1 MRKIEYNEAY
11 HTPTRAAYEDFMET
25 AESQGVKWSSGKK
38 PTQIDV
44 FDKYKKR
51 TAFVLTR
58 WGLQY
63 SSVDFFRSDGYEKI
77 IKWIVSD
84 KYPTITEHI
93 IRGKKTIV
101 KLSNGKVG
109 TARCHPDDEFDIYE
123 GLRIATARAFGK
135 EAFTQITIDET
146 VIRRAIQ
153 ECESPT
159 KSLPRRGLF

>member
-1 MRKIEYNEAY
+1 MY
-11 HTPTRAAYEDFMET
+11 HTPTRAAYEDFVET
-25 AESQGVKWSSGKK
+25 AEKQGAKWSSGKK

-44 FDKYKKR
+44 FHKYEKR

-63 SSVDFFRSDGYEKI
+63 GPVGYFAADGYKGI
-77 IKWIVSD
+77 FKWIISD
-84 KYPTITEHI
+84 KHPTITEHI
-93 IRGKKTIV
+93 IRGNKTIV

-109 TARCHPDDEFDIYE
+109 IARCHPDDEFDIYE
-123 GLRIATARAFGK
+123 GLRIATARAYGK
-135 EAFTQITIDET
+135 DAFTQITIDET

-159 KSLPRRGLF
+159 KSLPKRGLF